1 MNKKIML
8 IWVIACLL
16 LSSFSVFA
24 TSSCFKDESCNF
36 LAVNLAE
43 NTTTANISIYLNST
57 NIITNPMTDLMG
69 TFSFDYA
76 FTEYG
81 TYNVCVELFDVS
93 GSLLDTKC
101 DAYIVS
107 EIKDSL
113 GSSFEFMQ
121 IFVLSIV
128 VVLLGISFLL
138 KNAIMGIM
146 GSLGL
151 LFFGISI
158 ISVYL
163 AMGIITIGFSLG
175 LAIYFVFIET

>member
-1 MNKKIML
+1 
-8 IWVIACLL
+8 
-16 LSSFSVFA
+16 
-24 TSSCFKDESCNF
+24 
-36 LAVNLAE
+36 
-43 NTTTANISIYLNST
+43 
-57 NIITNPMTDLMG
+57 
-69 TFSFDYA
+69 
-76 FTEYG
+76 
-81 TYNVCVELFDVS
+81 
-93 GSLLDTKC
+93 
-101 DAYIVS
+101 
-107 EIKDSL
+107 
-113 GSSFEFMQ
+113 
-121 IFVLSIV
+121 V